1 MVMIIWLM
9 LWLAAVVLEGLA
21 YLTIT
26 RRAAA
31 DSTAR
36 RFVFSLVAIVVT
48 AAAVLALKSDW
59 RLWLLPSLF
68 VPYQL
73 INIARAVCYRLQP
86 DRLRNVSLHTL
97 AWLVV
102 AQIVTFVLSWF
113 VVRRGMDFLPMII
126 TSLQA
131 CTAVVLFSAAT
142 HAWEHTKPAAAAK
155 PMTDRELPSLSVLVP
170 ARNETYDLQVCLE
183 HLVASDY
190 PKLEIIALDDN
201 SANRRTPEIIRSFA
215 HDGVRFV
222 QGKEPSE
229 NWLAKNHAYNRLLD
243 EASGELVVFCGV
255 DVLVEPQ
262 TLRRLVEVLIAE
274 KRDMLSILP
283 LRPEQE
289 HRRLSFIQA
298 MRYWWELGWPRRA
311 FNRPPVLSTLWLMRA
326 EALRRAGGFRA
337 AARMIVPEAY
347 FARQAVKS
355 DAYMFVRSTPAMPVY
370 STKSIPEQ
378 YNTAIR
384 VRYPQLH
391 HRLALVSFV
400 ALFEL
405 LFLLGPFLFLPAAII
420 WGLGV
425 VPALLSGIAVLLLSY
440 IYYLVAIRTHLNN
453 FWLGL
458 ISSPVAFLLDIFMLH
473 DSMFKYEFGTVI
485 WHDRSIS
492 EPMLEV
498 VSPKAFAAAESTPS

>member
-1 MVMIIWLM
+1 MVMVIWLL
-9 LWLAAVVLEGLA
+9 LWLAALLLEALA

-36 RFVFSLVAIVVT
+36 RFVFSLVALVVVV
-48 AAAVLALKSDW
+48 AATLALKSDW
-59 RLWLLPSLF
+59 RLWLVPSLF

-73 INIARAVCYRLQP
+73 INIIRAIRYRLQP
-86 DRLRNVSLHTL
+86 DRLRNVSLVTL
-97 AWLVV
+97 GWLVG
-102 AQIVTFVLSWF
+102 AQLLAFVVSWLI
-113 VVRRGMDFLPMII
+113 VRRGIAYLPMII
-126 TSLQA
+126 ASLQA
-131 CTAVVLFSAAT
+131 TAAVVLFSATT

-183 HLVASDY
+183 HLIASDY

-222 QGKEPSE
+222 QGKEPSA
-229 NWLAKNHAYNRLLD
+229 NWLAKNHAYDRLFS
-243 EASGELVVFCGV
+243 EASGELVLFCGV

-274 KRDMLSILP
+274 KRDMLSVLP

-289 HRRLSFIQA
+289 HRKLSFIQA

-311 FNRPPVLSTLWLMRA
+311 FNRPPVLSTLWLIRA
-326 EALRRAGGFRA
+326 EALRQAGGFKA

-347 FARQAVKS
+347 FARQAVKT
-355 DAYMFVRSTPAMPVY
+355 DAYIFLRSTPAMPVY
-370 STKSIPEQ
+370 STKSIAEQ
-378 YNTAIR
+378 YSTAIR

-405 LFLLGPFLFLPAAII
+405 LFLLGPFLFLPATLI

-425 VPALLSGIAVLLLSY
+425 VPALLSATAVLLLTY
-440 IYYLVAIRTHLNN
+440 NYYVIAIRTHLNN

-458 ISSPVAFLLDIFMLH
+458 ISSPVAFLLDIFMVH
-473 DSMFKYEFGTVI
+473 DSMFKYEFGTVT

-498 VSPKAFAAAESTPS
+498 VSPETFAAAKSTTS